1 MAQDKYILKILTYNI
16 HSGKDLFMI
25 PKLNQLM
32 DFLKN
37 EKFHIMALQEINENN
52 KRGYQVSTIYKNL
65 LCNHAFSPNVKIG
78 DGYYG
83 VATFSFFKILNQ
95 KHIPLPSKKEQRGM
109 IHTLLKIGNK
119 KLNILNIHLGLNAK
133 EREKQLSYIEKY
145 IKTLN
150 DPFILLG
157 DFNTS
162 NPKLNIPMIDAATK
176 FHKEDL
182 STLMPL
188 NKRIDYIFL
197 SPSIELMNY
206 HVFPVK
212 FSDHYPV
219 CAEILI

>member
-1 MAQDKYILKILTYNI
+1 MEKDRYIFKILTYNI

-25 PKLNQLM
+25 PKLSQLM
-32 DFLKN
+32 YFLKN

-52 KRGYQVSTIYKNL
+52 KRGYQVSTIYKNF
-65 LCNHAFSPNVKIG
+65 LCDHAFAPNVKIG

-83 VATFSFFKILNQ
+83 VATFSFLEFLKK

-109 IHTLLKIGNK
+109 LHTLLKIGNK
-119 KLNILNIHLGLNAK
+119 KLNILNVHLGLNEK
-133 EREKQLSYIEKY
+133 EREKQFSYIEKY
-145 IKTLN
+145 IKTL
-150 DPFILLG
+150 DEPFILLG

-162 NPKLNIPMIDAATK
+162 NPKFNVPMIDAATK
-176 FHKEDL
+176 FHKEYQ

-197 SPSIELMNY
+197 SPSIELIDYN
-206 HVFPVK
+206 VVPVK

-219 CAEILI
+219 YAEILI